1 MPLSEPPF
9 QSQSRPELVEAW
21 LRDFL
26 KAELLRL
33 GHRNIDL
40 DSKALS
46 GKLDDWGIDSLL
58 STSLASSLY
67 LALDCEGSGVL
78 NRIWPASD
86 WESWLRFASAAMA
99 APPRELQ
106 FLSSGSVGAPHAH
119 RHAHAWLVREMQD
132 QAPRLPRIERV
143 VSMVPAHHIYGF
155 LYSVILPGVLGVPRI
170 DGRALPAPAMA
181 RHGQSGDLW
190 IAHPFWLQ
198 AFLQGGLRIPP
209 GVTIVSS
216 TQRLP
221 DEWMQQIAQRGGERV
236 IEIYGSSETAGIAW
250 RDQPAA
256 FQLLG
261 RWSRHDDQ
269 SLVDSYSPGRC
280 VALPDRVEWL
290 DETRFRV
297 VGRIDRVAKIAG
309 ERVDLDAV
317 ESHLLQFPGVTAAK
331 VRQTTDPVPR
341 LKALIAPA
349 SMAAHI
355 DELRA
360 HASRLSAPAR
370 PQSWRF
376 SDQWPRS
383 EMGKDMDWD

>member
-1 MPLSEPPF
+1 MPLSDPPF
-9 QSQSRPELVEAW
+9 RIQDRPELVEAW

-26 KAELLRL
+26 KAELIRL

-40 DSKALS
+40 HAKALS

-99 APPRELQ
+99 APPREMQ

-119 RHAHAWLVREMQD
+119 RHAFSWLVREMQD
-132 QAPRLPRIERV
+132 QAERLPGIERV
-143 VSMVPAHHIYGF
+143 VSLVPAHHIYGF
-155 LYSVILPGVLGVPRI
+155 LHSVILPAVLGVPRI
-170 DGRALPAPAMA
+170 DARALPAPAMA
-181 RHGQSGDLW
+181 RHGQPGDLW

-198 AFLQGGLRIPP
+198 AFLGSGLRIPP

-221 DEWMQQIAQRGGERV
+221 DEWMQQIAERGGART

-256 FQLLG
+256 FRLFS
-261 RWSRHDDQ
+261 RWSRHDDE
-269 SLVDSYSPGRC
+269 SLADRYSPGRS
-280 VALPDRVEWL
+280 VVLPDRVEWL
-290 DETRFRV
+290 DETRFRI
-297 VGRIDRVAKIAG
+297 VGRIDRVVKIAG

-317 ESHLLQFPGVTAAK
+317 ESHIREFPGVAAAK

-349 SMAAHI
+349 SMAERI

-360 HASRLSAPAR
+360 HASRLGAPAR

-376 SDQWPRS
+376 CDEWPRS
-383 EMGKDMDWD
+383 ELGKDIDWD